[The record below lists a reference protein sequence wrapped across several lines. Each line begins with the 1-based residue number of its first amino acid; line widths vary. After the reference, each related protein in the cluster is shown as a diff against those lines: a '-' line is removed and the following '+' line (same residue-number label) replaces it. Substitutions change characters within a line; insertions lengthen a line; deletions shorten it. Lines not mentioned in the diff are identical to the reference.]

1 MLKQSEFNIGT
12 LGHVDHGK
20 TTLTSAITHQWTD
33 THSES
38 VKRSMTIKLGYAD
51 ALISRCEGKEGA
63 RYTTEEKCQDGSLPT
78 PVRRISLLDAPGH
91 ETLMATAIAGSIS
104 VPIAIS
110 PPA

>member
-51 ALISRCEGKEGA
+51 AVISKCEGKNGTT
-63 RYTTEEKCQDGSLPT
+63 YTTSDKCEDGS
-78 PVRRISLLDAPGH
+78 APFR
-91 ETLMATAIAGSIS
+91 
-104 VPIAIS
+104 
-110 PPA
+110 